1 MTTLQ
6 ARPESLASRSRT
18 VTASAG
24 VPRHS
29 GIHSSVLVTAL
40 VTENT
45 FWVEA
50 RLVLLNCHSSA
61 ILPLRVTTR
70 QLDLPTRAVVAIL
83 LSRFASR
90 PALVGETRDDV
101 VPGTV
106 AAAAGADRPSTRLP
120 RMGARRFIPPARSAA
135 ASRPRSAPR
144 AWAGRCAA
152 TSGTAPAAWAAS

>member
-29 GIHSSVLVTAL
+29 GIHFDALSSMFRSPSSCAIPTSVLVTDL

-90 PALVGETRDDV
+90 PALVGETCDHV

-135 ASRPRSAPR
+135 ASRPRS
-144 AWAGRCAA
+144 
-152 TSGTAPAAWAAS
+152 